1 MKAERDYLVQALK
14 KAGVHGR
21 IHESLKSLKNCNEV
35 HTGAVLRIGES
46 FTCSGSKK
54 IYTDAE
60 GQRKQR
66 NKLFDRV
73 TTLNVIIADSNEE
86 KAEEILSCFLENISK
101 GFEVNG
107 NWVGI
112 EIGEADW
119 IEKDDSILK
128 SKIAVQFDVTLTGG
142 IYTDTDLGNVRL
154 GNIKLKMDRGEN
166 NGSKDNGE

>member
-14 KAGVHGR
+14 KAGVHSR

-46 FTCSGSKK
+46 FMRSGSKK

-73 TTLNVIIADSNEE
+73 TTLNVIIADVSEE
-86 KAEEILSCFLENISK
+86 RVEEMLSCFLKTISK
-101 GFEVNG
+101 GFDVDG
-107 NWVGI
+107 NWVDIG
-112 EIGEADW
+112 IGEADW
-119 IEKDDSILK
+119 VEKDDSILK

-142 IYTDTDLGNVRL
+142 IYTDTRLGNVKL
-154 GNIKLKMDRGEN
+154 GGIKLREERGEY
-166 NGSKDNGE
+166 NGGNDRT